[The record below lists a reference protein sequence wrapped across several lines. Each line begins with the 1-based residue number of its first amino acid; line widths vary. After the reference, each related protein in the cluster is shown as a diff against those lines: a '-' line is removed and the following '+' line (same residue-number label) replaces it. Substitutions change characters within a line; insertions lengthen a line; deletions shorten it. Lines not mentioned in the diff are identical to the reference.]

1 MARPRKDASETA
13 TSAPMDDKLYPV
25 KLLKNYR
32 PGGEFA
38 VQDRKDPEDEES
50 DLVWREPTTAERAK
64 CVAGK
69 TLNVSASEAKRLL
82 ALRIGERA
90 DAFID

>member
-32 PGGEFA
+32 PAAEFK

-50 DLVWREPTTAERAK
+50 EIVWRKPTTTERAK

-69 TLNVSASEAKRLL
+69 TLNVNADEARRLL
-82 ALRIGERA
+82 KLRIGERA